1 MKRPSL
7 PAVFLI
13 LSLLFPTTVIASQ
26 PSVSVL
32 LQSPKKTLKMGDVPQ
47 FEGRITNTGRQ
58 PIEGLIVYLSLVSL
72 QPGREQPVDL
82 EDWSAQKAVRIDRL
96 DPGKSLL
103 QKWPM
108 RLIQAG
114 PFGAA
119 LTVIDPRGSS
129 PVISALTRFRILPK
143 PTVIASRILPVA
155 VGVPLVLIALFGMI
169 YKREIAKD

>member
-1 MKRPSL
+1 MKRQSL
-7 PAVFLI
+7 PAGFLVLFLLSPAIVFANQ
-13 LSLLFPTTVIASQ
+13 SP
-26 PSVSVL
+26 VSVL
-32 LQSPKKTLKMGDVPQ
+32 LQSPGEMLKMGDVPQ

-72 QPGREQPVDL
+72 QPGRERPVDL

-96 DPGKSLL
+96 DPGKSLR
-103 QKWPM
+103 QKWPI

-119 LTVIDPRGSS
+119 LTVIDPRGSF
-129 PVISALTRFRILPK
+129 PIISALTKFRVLPK

-155 VGVPLVLIALFGMI
+155 VGVPIVLIVFFAMI
-169 YKREIAKD
+169 YKKEMAKG